1 MLNQYVLQG
10 RLCSLPK
17 ERLDIDGRDYVTF
30 DLAIPRNRRYMGVL
44 YTDFIQCRAK
54 GRVAELVLS
63 SVQPGQEIIVQG
75 SLRSRCQKRADG
87 SRLRSEQYLHVEHV
101 FFSRPKTTAETD
113 AERST
118 EEAIEVPESADGIDE
133 SGFFPENEVLE
144 DTTNE

>member
-1 MLNQYVLQG
+1 MGAEAAKCLDRHSKEITNTTKFRYAG
-10 RLCSLPK
+10 RQSIRHATPTLASTQSRSCLKP
-17 ERLDIDGRDYVTF
+17 
-30 DLAIPRNRRYMGVL
+30 AIPRSPGTRYGEVS
-44 YTDFIQCRAK
+44 TTWFSA
-54 GRVAELVLS
+54 VS
-63 SVQPGQEIIVQG
+63 
-75 SLRSRCQKRADG
+75 SRCQKRADG

-118 EEAIEVPESADGIDE
+118 EEAIEVPESVDGIDE